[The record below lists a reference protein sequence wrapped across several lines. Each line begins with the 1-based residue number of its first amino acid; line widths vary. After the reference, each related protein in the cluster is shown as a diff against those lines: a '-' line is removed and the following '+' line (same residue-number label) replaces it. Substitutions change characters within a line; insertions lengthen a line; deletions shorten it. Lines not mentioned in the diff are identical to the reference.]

1 MKITNVKASIHR
13 VPVEVPLLK
22 EKIVTP
28 IVFTSVETDMGVTGY
43 GLTRGGQRFGMK
55 EFINREVAPFLR
67 GKNPLETE
75 RVWNDLLKQFNARV
89 QTGMWSSAVSTIDIA
104 LWDIKGKH
112 YEEPVWRLLG
122 GAQNPVQAYVTFGL
136 NNIERAVGRG
146 CQAARRP
153 RREAFENGR
162 RRRSGNP
169 KVDAERVRAVCK
181 AVGDDVEIMIDANY
195 LFSYNRALELC
206 KMVEPLNITW
216 FEEPVYQNDALL
228 LADLRR
234 HTSIP
239 IAAGQNEGHRFRHR
253 ELIANRAVDIAQ
265 PNVCSV
271 GGYTEAVKVAAL
283 AQAFNLPIA
292 NGGGW
297 PHHNMH
303 LQAAMANGWR
313 VEFHFEMW
321 GVGDKIYQ
329 EPPAPVN
336 GWVTLAETPGLDSNR
351 ASMRSKSLRRS
362 EQGVRQQSAKT
373 IHDEGNSRLVS
384 GNSIWRECFR
394 RSVAAVNKN
403 SADRL
408 SNGCHV

>member
-1 MKITNVKASIHR
+1 MKITDVKASIHR
-13 VPVEVPLLK
+13 IPVEVPLLK

-28 IVFTSVETDMGVTGY
+28 IVFTAVETDTGVTGY

-112 YEEPVWRLLG
+112 YKEPVWRLLG
-122 GAQNPVQAYVTFGL
+122 GAQNPVQAYITFGL
-136 NNIERAVGRG
+136 KQYKKEQLVEVAKQLITQGEKRLKMVVAVDPENPKID
-146 CQAARRP
+146 AARV
-153 RREAFENGR
+153 EA
-162 RRRSGNP
+162 
-169 KVDAERVRAVCK
+169 VRDG
-181 AVGDDVEIMIDANY
+181 VGDDVELMVDANY
-195 LFSYNRALELC
+195 LFSFNRALELC
-206 KMVEPLNITW
+206 KLIEPLGITW
-216 FEEPVYQNDALL
+216 FEEPLYQNDALL

-234 HTSIP
+234 HTFIP

-253 ELIANRAVDIAQ
+253 ELIANHAVDIAQ

-321 GVGDKIYQ
+321 GIGDKVYK

-336 GWVTLAETPGLDSNR
+336 GWVTLPETPGLGLEPR
-351 ASMRSKSLRRS
+351 FAAL
-362 EQGVRQQSAKT
+362 
-373 IHDEGNSRLVS
+373 DEY
-384 GNSIWRECFR
+384 EE
-394 RSVAAVNKN
+394 K
-403 SADRL
+403 
-408 SNGCHV
+408 